1 MAESVT
7 IQAHAKINLSLDITG
22 KRPDGYHTVEMVMQS
37 IDISDTLTVT
47 KTDSG
52 IELICSDDDLP
63 TDNRNLAY
71 RAAELFFE
79 KAEIDGGA
87 IIKLKKRI
95 PTAAGLGGGSA
106 DAAAVLT
113 ALNEL
118 YNLPFDDED
127 MDELAITLGA
137 DVPFCLVGGT
147 QLAEGIGSI
156 LSPLPTLTDC
166 AFVIVKAGEKKSTG
180 EMYDRFDSI
189 PEIDIIRPRTQSLV
203 DAICEGD
210 KSEAGRHMYNVFN
223 RLWEYENIRGI
234 MTDCG
239 AQNVCVSGSGPS
251 VFGFFTDLD
260 DAHDAES
267 KLKSVYDDV
276 FFCEPLGCGLE
287 ID

>member
-1 MAESVT
+1 M
-7 IQAHAKINLSLDITG
+7 
-22 KRPDGYHTVEMVMQS
+22 
-37 IDISDTLTVT
+37 
-47 KTDSG
+47 
-52 IELICSDDDLP
+52 
-63 TDNRNLAY
+63 
-71 RAAELFFE
+71 
-79 KAEIDGGA
+79 
-87 IIKLKKRI
+87 
-95 PTAAGLGGGSA
+95 
-106 DAAAVLT
+106 LT

>member
-52 IELICSDDDLP
+52 IELVCSDDDLP

-106 DAAAVLT
+106 YSA
-113 ALNEL
+113 
-118 YNLPFDDED
+118 
-127 MDELAITLGA
+127 
-137 DVPFCLVGGT
+137 
-147 QLAEGIGSI
+147 Q
-156 LSPLPTLTDC
+156 
-166 AFVIVKAGEKKSTG
+166 
-180 EMYDRFDSI
+180 
-189 PEIDIIRPRTQSLV
+189 RTV
-203 DAICEGD
+203 
-210 KSEAGRHMYNVFN
+210 
-223 RLWEYENIRGI
+223 
-234 MTDCG
+234 
-239 AQNVCVSGSGPS
+239 
-251 VFGFFTDLD
+251 
-260 DAHDAES
+260 
-267 KLKSVYDDV
+267 
-276 FFCEPLGCGLE
+276 
-287 ID
+287 